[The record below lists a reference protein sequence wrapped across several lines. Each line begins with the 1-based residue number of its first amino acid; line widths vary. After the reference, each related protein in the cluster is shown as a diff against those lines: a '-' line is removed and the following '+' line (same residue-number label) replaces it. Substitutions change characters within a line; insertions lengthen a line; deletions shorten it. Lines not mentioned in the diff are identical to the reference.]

1 MFYIQNAYQQ
11 LVLQEDSRKLTTI
24 KTSKGLFEYTR
35 LPFGVSAAPGIFQR
49 TMENL
54 LQGVLHKACYLDDIV
69 ITGKT
74 TEEHD
79 QNLKL
84 VLEKLRH
91 SGIRLK
97 KAKCSFKQSSVEYLG
112 HWLDAEGIHP
122 TGKKY
127 ECVQNAKAPCNV
139 SELRSYL
146 GILNYYHNFFNNL
159 STVIAPLYELLHD
172 KSMLNGVGV
181 LNNKKHSKPVNN
193 Y

>member
-11 LVLQEDSRKLTTI
+11 LVLQEDSRKLTTVN
-24 KTSKGLFEYTR
+24 TSKGLFEYTR

-54 LQGVLHKACYLDDIV
+54 LQGVPHTACYLDDIV

-97 KAKCSFKQSSVEYLG
+97 KLSV
-112 HWLDAEGIHP
+112 
-122 TGKKY
+122 
-127 ECVQNAKAPCNV
+127 
-139 SELRSYL
+139 
-146 GILNYYHNFFNNL
+146 L
-159 STVIAPLYELLHD
+159 SNSHQWNI
-172 KSMLNGVGV
+172 
-181 LNNKKHSKPVNN
+181 
-193 Y
+193 